1 MISDNQ
7 MISGCQ
13 ASWIFMLDM
22 LAAGFFSLT
31 AAKEQASS
39 LTMLVGSL
47 LTIGL
52 VLIYYKASFCMF
64 DQYEKKTGIRLS
76 EQKLPGILCL
86 LWLIF
91 YLAGLIWALRFY
103 CAVIADRIPV
113 AYGRVLPIIFLMAA
127 LIYGAGKGMEVRGR
141 MSELMGWLICLPL
154 ILLFIFGL
162 QQVIQSGCWRYLM
175 VENVKQEGGI
185 SLLLMLKNGLAG
197 AAFFLL
203 SDQPLLLWRCI
214 QRQNRRK
221 GIYPV
226 AFAGAGLMLLFSTG
240 LTVCL
245 LSPEGIAG
253 ERYPFGVVLQLI
265 RFPGN
270 FISRYDIFF
279 VMLWMMSFFVFAGG
293 MLIHLTVAAKG
304 LIRTDNKDAKMDRK
318 LALLFGILITAGL
331 LCGCYA
337 EREPQNRNYI
347 MCMGID
353 SDPEGGLKIS
363 YGFPDLS
370 ALTGTDAGEAE
381 PMRVI
386 AAASVSEASELLNAS
401 SDKTTDYSQMPVI
414 LMGKDLFED
423 QEKRSQVMNELAD
436 EKTIRRT
443 ALIARAEHTAEDILQ
458 LDDDVH
464 GSVGVFIYEL
474 CQNNY
479 ENKGCTMSIL
489 ENFIGGRAGDETV
502 IPVFENNS
510 GVPEIIELI
519 SYK

>member
-7 MISGCQ
+7 MISGRQ

-22 LAAGFFSLT
+22 LAAGLFSLT
-31 AAKEQASS
+31 AAKEKASS
-39 LTMLVGSL
+39 LTMLFGSL

-52 VLIYYKASFCMF
+52 VLIYYKTAFYVF
-64 DQYEKKTGIRLS
+64 DQYEKRTGLSLS

-91 YLAGLIWALRFY
+91 YLVGLVWALRFY

-113 AYGRVLPIIFLMAA
+113 AYGRALPIIFLMAA

-154 ILLFIFGL
+154 IFLFIFGL
-162 QQVIQSGCWRYLM
+162 RQVIQSGCWRYLLADR
-175 VENVKQEGGI
+175 VEQEGGI
-185 SLLLMLKNGLAG
+185 RLPWILKNGLAG
-197 AAFFLL
+197 AAFFML

-214 QRQNRRK
+214 QRKNRQK
-221 GIYPV
+221 VIYPA
-226 AFAGAGLMLLFSTG
+226 AFVGAGLMLLLSTG

-253 ERYPFGVVLQLI
+253 ERYSFGVVLQLI

-279 VMLWMMSFFVFAGG
+279 VMLWMMSFFVFVGG
-293 MLIHLTVAAKG
+293 MLMQLTVAAKG
-304 LIRTDNKDAKMDRK
+304 LIRTDNKDNKMDRK
-318 LALLFGILITAGL
+318 LALFFGTLITAVL

-347 MCMGID
+347 MCIGID
-353 SDPEGGLKIS
+353 SAPEGSLKIS

-381 PMRVI
+381 PVRVI
-386 AAASVSEASELLNAS
+386 AAASVVEASELLDAS

-423 QEKRSQVMNELAD
+423 QEKRRQVMDELAA

-443 ALIARAEHTAEDILQ
+443 ALIACAEHTAEEILQ
-458 LDDDVH
+458 ADDDVH
-464 GSVGVFIYEL
+464 GSVGVFVYEL

-489 ENFIGGRAGDETV
+489 ENFIGGRTGDETV
-502 IPVFENNS
+502 IPVFENN
-510 GVPEIIELI
+510 GGIPEIIELI

>member
-1 MISDNQ
+1 
-7 MISGCQ
+7 
-13 ASWIFMLDM
+13 MLDM
-22 LAAGFFSLT
+22 LAAGLFSLT

-175 VENVKQEGGI
+175 VESVKQEGGI

-386 AAASVSEASELLNAS
+386 AAASVSEASEL
-401 SDKTTDYSQMPVI
+401 
-414 LMGKDLFED
+414 
-423 QEKRSQVMNELAD
+423 
-436 EKTIRRT
+436 
-443 ALIARAEHTAEDILQ
+443 
-458 LDDDVH
+458 
-464 GSVGVFIYEL
+464 
-474 CQNNY
+474 
-479 ENKGCTMSIL
+479 
-489 ENFIGGRAGDETV
+489 
-502 IPVFENNS
+502 
-510 GVPEIIELI
+510 
-519 SYK
+519 